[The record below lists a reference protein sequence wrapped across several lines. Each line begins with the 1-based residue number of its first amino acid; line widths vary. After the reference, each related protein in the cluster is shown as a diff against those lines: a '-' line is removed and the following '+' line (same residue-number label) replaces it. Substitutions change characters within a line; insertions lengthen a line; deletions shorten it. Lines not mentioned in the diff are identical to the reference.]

1 LFHETSELVAEK
13 TRAALAEGLS
23 VILCVG
29 ETLEER
35 EANRTAEVVRAQ
47 LEPVVKLLMPEDWKC
62 VNFAFLSRPILS

>member
-47 LEPVVKLLMPEDWKC
+47 LEPVVKLLKPEDWKC